1 MAECKVHW
9 LSWVQKERRKSP
21 RNSRNERRAVPLLAS
36 KIGSKF
42 LLLTSL
48 SPCLSL
54 LSLLTQNTG
63 TQWRSTMPWIW
74 YLIFEISKLDVLHV
88 KKWKWQ
94 LCSRNSSRGD
104 SLRKTPFLL
113 LVLACCYQLLKSQNC
128 LLAICSQEHDGSFPL
143 FILRSSKPQL

>member
-9 LSWVQKERRKSP
+9 LNRVQKERRKSP

-48 SPCLSL
+48 SLVSVYWVYLRKIQGHNGGAQCHEFDIWSL
-54 LSLLTQNTG
+54 K
-63 TQWRSTMPWIW
+63 
-74 YLIFEISKLDVLHV
+74 F
-88 KKWKWQ
+88 
-94 LCSRNSSRGD
+94 RNSTSCPSKSENDNCAPGIVPGGD